1 MPKKKQQ
8 EVLVFQEYWQRYG
21 DLDSVVEVAA
31 RRAWT
36 FGVLQTQRIYLPVVQ
51 ENEKLK
57 AEIKQLKD
65 ECRRTK
71 RALDSAYA
79 VCPHRARVN
88 YASLGDVV
96 ECEYP
101 PSQ

>member
-1 MPKKKQQ
+1 MPKKQ

-21 DLDSVVEVAA
+21 DLDSIVEVAA

-36 FGVLQTQRIYLPVVQ
+36 FGVLQTQRLYVPVVQ

-57 AEIKQLKD
+57 AEIKKLRD

-71 RALDSAYA
+71 RALDGGDSAASQA
-79 VCPHRARVN
+79 VSTPEVLSTLPSESTPARRK
-88 YASLGDVV
+88 
-96 ECEYP
+96 
-101 PSQ
+101 

>member
-1 MPKKKQQ
+1 MPKKKQ

-57 AEIKQLKD
+57 AEIKALKD

-71 RALDSAYA
+71 RALDSAYI

-88 YASLGDVV
+88 YASLGEVV
-96 ECEYP
+96 ECEFT